1 MEEDKNKKKYTVVVV
16 DDDKFLL
23 NMYSMKF
30 TKEGVGVTAFQS
42 SEEALEKFRQGLH
55 PDAILLDV
63 VMPGMDGIELL
74 KKLREEKL
82 ITENSAIVVLSNQGA
97 QSDIDK
103 AKVFKID
110 GYIVKATTI
119 PSEVLREVSRIVEE
133 KKANNL

>member
-1 MEEDKNKKKYTVVVV
+1 MDENKDANKAKYSVVLV

-30 TKEGVGVTAFQS
+30 TKEGICVTAFQS
-42 SEEALEKFRQGLH
+42 SEEALEKFRKGLY
-55 PDAILLDV
+55 PDVILLDV

-74 KKLREEKL
+74 KTLRGENL
-82 ITENSAIVVLSNQGA
+82 IKNSSVVILSNQGS
-97 QSDIDK
+97 QEDIDK
-103 AKVFKID
+103 AKVFNID

-133 KKANNL
+133 KKGK

>member
-1 MEEDKNKKKYTVVVV
+1 MEEDKNKKKYNVVLV

-30 TKEGVGVTAFQS
+30 SKEGVGITAFQS
-42 SEEALEKFRQGLH
+42 SEDALEQFRKGVLH
-55 PDAILLDV
+55 PDVILLDV
-63 VMPGMDGIELL
+63 VMPGMDGLGLL
-74 KKLREEKL
+74 KLLRDEKL
-82 ITENSAIVVLSNQGA
+82 INDSAVILLSNQGA

-133 KKANNL
+133 KNK

>member
-1 MEEDKNKKKYTVVVV
+1 MEENKNKYSVVLV

-30 TKEGVGVTAFQS
+30 SKEGFNITAFQS

-55 PDAILLDV
+55 PDVVLLDV
-63 VMPGMDGIELL
+63 VMPGMDGLDLL
-74 KKLREEKL
+74 KILRDEKL
-82 ITENSAIVVLSNQGA
+82 IETSAVVLLSNQGA

-103 AKVFKID
+103 AKVFRID

-119 PSEVLREVSRIVEE
+119 PSEVLREVSRIVDE
-133 KKANNL
+133 KKDNNIK